1 MKLSDDGVL
10 GSVGHMGWSVMCGRC
25 SLCPSVGSLPGCTT
39 PYLWWSST
47 SGPRELTWLFTSWA
61 FVLGCCLQAVYP
73 RGGRIS
79 AGDFLVHLATGT
91 ARVVSLH
98 GRLTS
103 CLLSVQDSQLGCLW
117 NLVPYK

>member
-25 SLCPSVGSLPGCTT
+25 SLCPSVGSGGF
-39 PYLWWSST
+39 SSRMYNAV
-47 SGPRELTWLFTSWA
+47 SVVVFTSWA